1 MVAHRLLVLL
11 LGGEG
16 GKRILNSHS
25 NCSPCLLLKTIQSS
39 PAMFSVQFGKY
50 NIRWWTSGQIV
61 ANRNIE
67 VLLQSC
73 IKLLGG
79 DKVRRMVD
87 RSIYRSVCPNMV
99 KLRWEVNKEENTII
113 FHNVPA
119 ILDLRKKDF
128 VKVIQL
134 QLPEGTYLLR
144 CGKEHRRMISDTK
157 ITEPCLVFLQFKIDS
172 SMRIVCIPLSISC
185 LQQVNRGGYFS
196 FRGKKVSLPLKH
208 LKVYS
213 TKF

>member
-16 GKRILNSHS
+16 GKNILNSHS
-25 NCSPCLLLKTIQSS
+25 NCSPCLLLKTVQSS
-39 PAMFSVQFGKY
+39 PAMFTVQFGQY
-50 NIRWWTSGQIV
+50 HIRWWTSGQIV

-79 DKVRRMVD
+79 NKVRCMVD
-87 RSIYRSVCPNMV
+87 RRSIYRSVCPSMV
-99 KLRWEVNKEENTII
+99 KLRWEVNKEESTII

-128 VKVIQL
+128 VKVYC
-134 QLPEGTYLLR
+134 LP
-144 CGKEHRRMISDTK
+144 
-157 ITEPCLVFLQFKIDS
+157 
-172 SMRIVCIPLSISC
+172 
-185 LQQVNRGGYFS
+185 
-196 FRGKKVSLPLKH
+196 
-208 LKVYS
+208 
-213 TKF
+213 